1 VTCREQGGV
10 YEKQIQGSFSLVAW
24 HPGQSAPPRRLPHS
38 SFFIP
43 HRSPLDQKVVNHVR
57 TAHHGSCEWKRVGSL
72 VYAMFPQPMQFVSS
86 LRANTMQQITSS
98 CPCHRL
104 NNLNKLTNSRSPIA
118 QYIYHVRSWRRD
130 VVVRWTGH
138 GQVLTRSTR
147 CPTCHIQLDHPVA
160 HMDGVSNESTEE
172 YQYNAPQCSRIRWNN
187 ESRQFKA
194 NNDVTYP

>member
-1 VTCREQGGV
+1 VQGARWGLREAITGEFQPCCLASVPIGAT
-10 YEKQIQGSFSLVAW
+10 EETSSK
-24 HPGQSAPPRRLPHS
+24 S

-43 HRSPLDQKVVNHVR
+43 HGSSLDQKLLIIYVQLTWLMRMEEGWFIGLCDVPPANTIR
-57 TAHHGSCEWKRVGSL
+57 FIAT
-72 VYAMFPQPMQFVSS
+72 
-86 LRANTMQQITSS
+86 RANTVQQITSS
-98 CPCHRL
+98 CPGHRL

-130 VVVRWTGH
+130 VVVRWAGH

-172 YQYNAPQCSRIRWNN
+172 YQYSTMQLNVC
-187 ESRQFKA
+187 E
-194 NNDVTYP
+194 